1 MAKVIYTDE
10 AAVIY
15 VDAFP
20 ITGKHIAVRTT
31 HGEVM
36 DMVQTMR
43 TFESDQAHHTYR
55 SAYRAAIAVDGE
67 AIAAVAGT
75 AGAGGSR
82 RLPMAAKRPSTRRD
96 RALEELLQRC
106 RHMPCITRG
115 FVQQTNSNP

>member
-1 MAKVIYTDE
+1 MAKVMYTDE

-75 AGAGGSR
+75 AGRS
-82 RLPMAAKRPSTRRD
+82 LK
-96 RALEELLQRC
+96 
-106 RHMPCITRG
+106 
-115 FVQQTNSNP
+115 QQYI